1 MPLQPLTRI
10 RWRLVAM
17 GLWMGAIGCGTS
29 PPNTEPVAVEP
40 APAADIAPPPGPPA
54 PPTDAFLA
62 LLSPEYMA
70 QLKTLGVPVVIPTAI
85 PDGFAATDIT
95 VATGGDREQGYS
107 ILYRDLDN
115 RCFLV
120 EYTAGGV
127 GGTPATEYRLP
138 LTLPLFPDVD
148 YGLNYGAFTDPD
160 LRSQFPEPELISDWL
175 EYGGGFY
182 RLAGAAYIN
191 DQLNDQQSPEPPC
204 QDLTPEEAV
213 TIIESFTEVKD
224 EVVGDG

>member
-1 MPLQPLTRI
+1 
-10 RWRLVAM
+10 
-17 GLWMGAIGCGTS
+17 
-29 PPNTEPVAVEP
+29 
-40 APAADIAPPPGPPA
+40 
-54 PPTDAFLA
+54 
-62 LLSPEYMA
+62 MA

-85 PDGFAATDIT
+85 PDGFVVTDIA
-95 VATGGDREQGYS
+95 VAAGGDREQGYS
-107 ILYRDLDN
+107 ILYRHPDN

-138 LTLPLFPDVD
+138 LNLPLFPEVD

-160 LRSQFPEPELISDWL
+160 LRSQFPEPELMSDWL
-175 EYGGGFY
+175 EYSGGFY

-204 QDLTPEEAV
+204 QDLAPEEAV